1 MCMSL
6 LCYGGAFFTGF
17 SHGEFRFFSAF
28 KDLLCDHVFLIFV
41 HESIETLHVSFPWS
55 KDVLITLRFGLDKF
69 VSFSRF
75 QLIFF
80 QAQIQIGVFLVGL
93 HLVVWEMPHNKS

>member
-6 LCYGGAFFTGF
+6 LCYGCAFLPDFCMANF
-17 SHGEFRFFSAF
+17 VSFSAF
-28 KDLLCDHVFLIFV
+28 KDLLCDHVFLIIV
-41 HESIETLHVSFPWS
+41 HESIETLHVSFAWS

-75 QLIFF
+75 NSFF
-80 QAQIQIGVFLVGL
+80 QAQIQIGVFSCRSSPSCMGNA
-93 HLVVWEMPHNKS
+93 P

>member
-1 MCMSL
+1 MANFVS
-6 LCYGGAFFTGF
+6 
-17 SHGEFRFFSAF
+17 FSAF
-28 KDLLCDHVFLIFV
+28 KDLVCDHVFLIFV

-55 KDVLITLRFGLDKF
+55 KDVPITLRFGLDKF

-80 QAQIQIGVFLVGL
+80 QTQIQIGVFSCRSSPSCMGNA
-93 HLVVWEMPHNKS
+93 P